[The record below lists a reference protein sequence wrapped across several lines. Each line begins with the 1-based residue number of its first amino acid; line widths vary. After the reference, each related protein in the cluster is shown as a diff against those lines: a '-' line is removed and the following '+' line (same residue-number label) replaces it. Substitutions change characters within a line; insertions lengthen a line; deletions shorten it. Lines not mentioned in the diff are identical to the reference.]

1 MCKNGRKAITS
12 VRFFNIMYKGVWNM
26 NCNNCKK
33 PNLNE
38 KKENTLNSLFE
49 VEQFL
54 RNFTTIWKGLKI
66 YKIIKK

>member
-1 MCKNGRKAITS
+1 
-12 VRFFNIMYKGVWNM
+12 MYKGVWNM

-33 PNLNE
+33 QNLNE

-49 VEQFL
+49 VEHFL
-54 RNFTTIWKGLKI
+54 RNFTTICKGLKI

>member
-1 MCKNGRKAITS
+1 
-12 VRFFNIMYKGVWNM
+12 M

-33 PNLNE
+33 TNLNE

-54 RNFTTIWKGLKI
+54 RNFTTICKGLKI